1 MPVWIIHRC
10 IFFEMVPPF
19 VLNLVFFTF
28 VFLMTKILEI
38 TNLIV
43 NYKIGLGQV
52 VLMLVYAIPYFLVF
66 VIPMSVMMAVLLTFL
81 RMSADNEIT
90 ALKAGGVCLY
100 KLVPPVL
107 LFCVLGTLLTGLMAF
122 YAVPMGRAASK
133 SLTREAAAASVEA
146 GLKER
151 VFNDGF
157 KGVTIYVSKVDLKAK
172 RLVDIFIEDQRDK
185 DTVTIIVA
193 PAGEVVVDGQ
203 QRTVNLRLFNG
214 MINHSGLKS
223 RAVHSVNF
231 DTYDVLLEL
240 KSDTAQ
246 GPGGPGD
253 PREMSI
259 GELDRYIQGL
269 DAKDAKYYGALVEW
283 HKKFAIPVACLALGI
298 LALPLG
304 VQVRVTR
311 RSAGLGVGLGFFLV
325 YYLMLS
331 AGIVLGEN
339 GSYPPLVGMWMPN
352 LVMGTAGI
360 YLLIGAANERR
371 PEWVDRLMNR
381 ARRLRGLLGSRQR
394 V

>member
-1 MPVWIIHRC
+1 MA
-10 IFFEMVPPF
+10 PPF

-52 VLMLVYAIPYFLVF
+52 ALMLVYSIPYFLVF

-100 KLVPPVL
+100 RLAPPVL
-107 LFCVLGTLLTGLMAF
+107 LFCLAGAVLTAAMAV

-133 SLTREAAAASVEA
+133 NLTRQAAASSVEA

-157 KGVTIYVSKVDLKAK
+157 KGVTLYVSKVDLKEK

-185 DTVTIIVA
+185 ETVTIIVA
-193 PAGEVVVDGQ
+193 PSGELVVDRE
-203 QRTVNLRLFNG
+203 QRTVQLRLFNG
-214 MINHSGLKS
+214 MINHAALQR
-223 RAVHSVNF
+223 RAVHSVHF
-231 DTYDVLLEL
+231 DTYDMVLEF
-240 KSDTAQ
+240 KSDAAT
-246 GPGGPGD
+246 GETGLSD
-253 PREMSI
+253 PREMGM
-259 GELDRYIQGL
+259 GELERYLAGL
-269 DAKDAKYYGALVEW
+269 DPQDPKKIAALMEW
-283 HKKFAIPVACLALGI
+283 HKKIAIPFACLALGI

-311 RSAGLGVGLGFFLV
+311 RSAGLGLGLAFFLV

-331 AGIVLGEN
+331 AGIVLGES
-339 GSYPPLVGMWMPN
+339 GRYPPAIGMWMPN
-352 LVMGTAGI
+352 LVTGAAGI

-371 PEWVDRLMNR
+371 PAWVDGLVGV
-381 ARRLRGLLGSRQR
+381 AKRLREIVGSRQR
-394 V
+394 A